1 MRTGATVDLK
11 ISNSYLDIA
20 VQGFQ
25 VQNQKAQPVGN
36 FFFFLINRTSLIS
49 LKRVEKL
56 LLSHLIQLF
65 FLILLSDMVF
75 FYNPLALQ
83 VTIWTS
89 PGKEVQALLHST
101 ELWPHSYLN
110 KLIFCSL
117 LWMGGRRANV
127 YITYFQLLYKSS
139 TRTISTANKPIVQC
153 KVQIVKRELK

>member
-25 VQNQKAQPVGN
+25 VQNQKAKPVGN

-75 FYNPLALQ
+75 SHNPLALQ
-83 VTIWTS
+83 VTMWS

-127 YITYFQLLYKSS
+127 YITYFQLRYKS

-153 KVQIVKRELK
+153 KVQMAKRELK